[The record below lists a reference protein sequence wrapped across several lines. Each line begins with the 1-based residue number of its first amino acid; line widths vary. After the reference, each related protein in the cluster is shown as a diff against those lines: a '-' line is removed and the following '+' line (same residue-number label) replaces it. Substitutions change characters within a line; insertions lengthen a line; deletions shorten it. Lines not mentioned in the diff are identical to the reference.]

1 MDRFTGTT
9 VLVTGAG
16 SGLGRAIARAFA
28 AEGASVVAAGRT
40 AATLHETVGLIE
52 AAGGTALA
60 VTADVTDSGQ
70 LRDLV
75 RETVT
80 RYGGLDVAVNNA
92 GIFRGSGPVGEVG
105 EEDWDAV
112 MRTNLTGVWLAMKH
126 EIAHMKENG
135 GGVIVNISSNLGAH
149 LRIPGA
155 AAYLTSKAGVSVLT
169 RAAALDH
176 IHQGIRINAV
186 SPGASAAPMSL
197 RPGETEADR
206 TERMKAENPS
216 AGSRRP
222 RRWPQRC
229 STSPHPR
236 PVRWSAPTW
245 SSTAGPRPDGSG
257 HPRASRCGGAPG
269 RYLDPAC
276 CRRGVA
282 CGESGERAGQL
293 GWPDDLDVGVE
304 VADRGG
310 EAGPRPG
317 AEGEAAAVGAE
328 FLDDSV
334 PREGGHRLGR
344 ETEDDFTPAGPVGGG
359 AVGPPEPAGDERG
372 HVLAG
377 QLAWGEARAGG
388 GAGAYAVGAEGTPV
402 VPVEIPG
409 DQVPATAPGD
419 EVVRLHPAWP
429 PDGTGSPGNTGS
441 PDGTGSPGNPGSI
454 VPVVEAQFLAGVDDA
469 AQLRE
474 DLRADRGGTAGPA
487 RPDRGDPQRVDAP
500 AQARWHDLAHGD
512 QGPGR
517 VLPDRFVGRR
527 RPESQRQGDRLAVV
541 EQQRGQVRTGVQTV
555 ATGGSLGSA
564 DRVAQLP

>member
-52 AAGGTALA
+52 AAGGTAVA

-80 RYGGLDVAVNNA
+80 RYGGLDIAVNNA

-197 RPGETEADR
+197 RPGETEAER
-206 TERMKAENPS
+206 TERMKAENPL
-216 AGSRRP
+216 
-222 RRWPQRC
+222 
-229 STSPHPR
+229 
-236 PVRWSAPTW
+236 
-245 SSTAGPRPDGSG
+245 
-257 HPRASRCGGAPG
+257 G
-269 RYLDPAC
+269 R
-276 CRRGVA
+276 VA
-282 CGESGERAGQL
+282 EAE
-293 GWPDDLDVGVE
+293 E
-304 VADRGG
+304 V
-310 EAGPRPG
+310 
-317 AEGEAAAVGAE
+317 AAAVLYLA
-328 FLDDSV
+328 S
-334 PREGGHRLGR
+334 
-344 ETEDDFTPAGPVGGG
+344 PAAG
-359 AVGPPEPAGDERG
+359 AVVGTDL
-372 HVLAG
+372 VIDS
-377 QLAWGEARAGG
+377 
-388 GAGAYAVGAEGTPV
+388 GA
-402 VPVEIPG
+402 
-409 DQVPATAPGD
+409 
-419 EVVRLHPAWP
+419 
-429 PDGTGSPGNTGS
+429 
-441 PDGTGSPGNPGSI
+441 
-454 VPVVEAQFLAGVDDA
+454 
-469 AQLRE
+469 
-474 DLRADRGGTAGPA
+474 
-487 RPDRGDPQRVDAP
+487 
-500 AQARWHDLAHGD
+500 
-512 QGPGR
+512 
-517 VLPDRFVGRR
+517 
-527 RPESQRQGDRLAVV
+527 
-541 EQQRGQVRTGVQTV
+541 
-555 ATGGSLGSA
+555 SA
-564 DRVAQLP
+564 